1 MKSRVRIV
9 ARCGPPAGRLTG
21 PGARA
26 VVRHR
31 LLPVLVG
38 LWLAAAA
45 AGCGPSAQDADTA
58 QAPTRVSAEDL
69 FRIVD
74 VGEPDFHPDGS
85 RLAFVTTR
93 LDREANAYRRAIWE
107 ADLGTGELGQ
117 LTPGDSDQSPK
128 WSPDGNWLAF
138 RSSGSDSPQLWLL
151 PLGGGEAR
159 QLTDLESG
167 ISALAWAPD
176 SRRLAVVSEVTRP
189 AAAEQLLG
197 EAVESE
203 SGDLIVAD
211 RLRYRA
217 GTSYLGSSYPHIFVI
232 SVNGGEPLQVT
243 DGPFEDSEPA
253 WSPDGERIAFVSN
266 RTAEPDFNRNADI
279 WTVSASGGEAE
290 RFSGGPGTDAAP
302 RWSADGSW
310 LAFRGNSDPHDYGS
324 QYQIWLVGDEGGEAR
339 SLTRDIDHTPADFAW
354 TPGGDLAVSFQIE
367 GNIEIHRLDLNGT
380 HSPVVAGEGQATG
393 FAVGS
398 DATLAYLWTTP
409 TAPAEVY
416 VAPSGTFDSAD
427 GDHLDGSEGRALSG
441 FNDDWRASR
450 ELSDTEVFWY
460 QGADGW
466 DVQGWIMEP
475 AGMRPGARYPLV
487 LEIHGGPYGMYGTGF
502 SLEFQ
507 ILASQGWGV
516 AFTNPRGSTGY
527 GQQFEHAVTGD
538 LVGKAFDDIHGGRG
552 RGPRRTRMDRP
563 GPAGSHRGQLRGTD
577 DELGDRAHRPL
588 RRRGHA
594 AQHLQLDQLL
604 RDRGHSLLG
613 RARARGDSMGSGHA
627 ALGIVPGCIRGPDHH
642 PDSGPAQR
650 TRLSRA
656 DRPGR
661 GDVPGAG
668 SRGGAFTLR
677 PLPRRGARAARFRPA
692 FAPPGAPGMDRALVR
707 QTSGPG
713 ASGVTQLDEGAT
725 P

>member
-1 MKSRVRIV
+1 MRSRVRIV
-9 ARCGPPAGRLTG
+9 ARCGPPGGRLTG

-26 VVRHR
+26 DGRHR

-38 LWLAAAA
+38 LWLAAAP
-45 AGCGPSAQDADTA
+45 AGCGPSAQDADPA
-58 QAPTRVSAEDL
+58 RAPTRVSPEDL
-69 FRIVD
+69 FRIVE
-74 VGEPDFHPDGS
+74 VGEPDFHPDGG

-93 LDREANAYRRAIWE
+93 LDREANAYRRAVWE

-128 WSPDGNWLAF
+128 WSPDGKWLAF
-138 RSSGSDSPQLWLL
+138 RSSMDGTPQLWLL
-151 PLGGGEAR
+151 PAGGGESR
-159 QLTDLESG
+159 PVTNLGSG
-167 ISALAWAPD
+167 ISALVWAPD

-217 GTSYLGSSYPHIFVI
+217 GTSYLGSSYPHIFVV
-232 SVNGGEPLQVT
+232 SVDGGDPAQVT

-253 WSPDGERIAFVSN
+253 WSPDGGRIAFVSN
-266 RTAEPDFNRNADI
+266 RTSEPDFNRNTDI
-279 WTVSASGGEAE
+279 WTVSASGGDAE

-302 RWSADGSW
+302 RWSADGAW

-324 QYQIWLVGDEGGEAR
+324 QYQIWLVGDEGGEPR
-339 SLTRDIDHTPADFAW
+339 NLTREIDHTPADFAW
-354 TPGGDLAVSFQIE
+354 TPGGNLAVSFQIE
-367 GNIEIHRLDLNGT
+367 GNIEIHKLDLNGT
-380 HSPVVAGEGQATG
+380 HSPVVAGKGQATG

-409 TAPAEVY
+409 TAPAEVH
-416 VAPSGTFDSAD
+416 VTPSGTFDAAD

-441 FNDDWRASR
+441 FNDAWRASR
-450 ELSDTEVFWY
+450 ELSDTEAFWY

-475 AGMRPGARYPLV
+475 AGMRPGTRYPLV

-538 LVGKAFDDIHGGRG
+538 LVGKAFDDIQAGVDAALDEHEWIDPARLGVTGGSYG
-552 RGPRRTRMDRP
+552 GLMTNWVIGHTDRF
-563 GPAGSHRGQLRGTD
+563 AAAVTQRSISNWISFFGTAD
-577 DELGDRAHRPL
+577 IPSWVELELGGTPWE
-588 RRRGHA
+588 A
-594 AQHLQLDQLL
+594 AMQLWE
-604 RDRGHSLLG
+604 SSPV
-613 RARARGDSMGSGHA
+613 AY
-627 ALGIVPGCIRGPDHH
+627 
-642 PDSGPAQR
+642 
-650 TRLSRA
+650 A
-656 DRPGR
+656 DRITTPTLVLHSELDYR
-661 GDVPGAG
+661 VPIGQG
-668 SRGGAFTLR
+668 EE
-677 PLPRRGARAARFRPA
+677 
-692 FAPPGAPGMDRALVR
+692 MYRALVR
-707 QTSGPG
+707 E
-713 ASGVTQLDEGAT
+713 GVPSLFVRFPDEGHGLPGSGQPLHRLERLDWIVRWFARHLA
-725 P
+725 PAQAG